1 MIGLLILQIFFV
13 SGPPP
18 TQAEALRV
26 LREMPSV
33 TNVARWPEPPAGNGP
48 RVTFTGATGP
58 TLGPWAWPA
67 PLPATRLDGTP
78 LWLPPAVYGQPA
90 WRPGWSH
97 LSSGEPKSVTSGR

>member
-18 TQAEALRV
+18 TQAEALRI

-33 TNVARWPEPPAGNGP
+33 TNVARWPEPAPAGGP

-58 TLGPWAWPA
+58 TLGPWDWPA
-67 PLPATRLDGTP
+67 VRPLR
-78 LWLPPAVYGQPA
+78 A
-90 WRPGWSH
+90 WTAALCGNRRRSTGFRPGGH
-97 LSSGEPKSVTSGR
+97 YCHRVG